1 MRTDRPDLRA
11 SGCALAVTS
20 SRSRDGSEM
29 YGASEK
35 KKGHRE
41 QKKQALERRRGMNH
55 RDVRGGKAFSQ
66 KQKQNKL
73 PVQIKHALFQRLSG

>member
-1 MRTDRPDLRA
+1 MRSDRPDLRA

-20 SRSRDGSEM
+20 SRLRDGSEM

-35 KKGHRE
+35 KGHRK
-41 QKKQALERRRGMNH
+41 QKKQTLEQRRGMNH
-55 RDVRGGKAFSQ
+55 RDVRGGKAFSL

-73 PVQIKHALFQRLSG
+73 PVQIKHALFQRLSL